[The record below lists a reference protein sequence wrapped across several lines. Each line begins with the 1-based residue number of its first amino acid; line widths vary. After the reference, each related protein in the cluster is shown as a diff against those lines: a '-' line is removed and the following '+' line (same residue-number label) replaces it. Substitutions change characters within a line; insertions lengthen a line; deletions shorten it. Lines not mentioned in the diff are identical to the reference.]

1 MNQLYVF
8 NPDHDLA
15 LAHGMTHYV
24 SPASAAQFA
33 TDAAVLPAW
42 IFDDGYLLVN
52 KDVTDSDFL
61 SLCKKLNIRSRWVTN
76 EGLTDILRED
86 NRIEVVPWGWNY
98 TFRQKM
104 ADSGV
109 DVACLPTMQDLE
121 NIRRLSHR
129 RLTIAALQFL
139 NRKNAANDYPLPL
152 ELTTIEAVDDFVKLH
167 GDVVLKLPWSGSGRG
182 LRRVVGEMT
191 EHQRGWA
198 RQSIRKHGCVM
209 GEIFRNVVQDFA
221 MEFHCG
227 AEVGFCGYS
236 LFSTHNG
243 VYQGNVLMSDA
254 AIESHLAQFISP
266 MQIAETQ
273 HSLLQFLEAEVRP
286 FYQGPVGVDMFVFQE
301 DNQYRL
307 DPCVEIN
314 LRMTMGL
321 LANRF
326 CRNYLA
332 DGATGTMSLE
342 YRVPAGEL
350 YAEHLAMNENFPPVM
365 ADGKLVSGSVTLSPV
380 LPETCYTVQVTI
392 DSPSHSLRIRRC

>member
-24 SPASAAQFA
+24 SPASAVQFA

-52 KDVTDSDFL
+52 KGVTDSDFL

-109 DVACLPTMQDLE
+109 DAACLPTLQDLE

-139 NRKNAANDYPLPL
+139 NRKNAGNDYPLPL
-152 ELTTIEAVDDFVKLH
+152 ELTTIEAVDDFVKVH
-167 GDVVLKLPWSGSGRG
+167 GDVVLKMPWSGSGRG

-243 VYQGNVLMSDA
+243 VYQGNVLMSDD
-254 AIESHLAQFISP
+254 AIETHLAQFISP

-286 FYQGPVGVDMFVFQE
+286 FYKGPVGVDMFVFQE

-321 LANRF
+321 LATVF
-326 CRNYLA
+326 CKKYLEKESKGLLKMRHSPKS
-332 DGATGTMSLE
+332 GAL
-342 YRVPAGEL
+342 L
-350 YAEHLAMNENFPPVM
+350 AEKRQFSAQTPPVIR
-365 ADGKLVSGSVTLSPV
+365 DGKLVSGHLFSTPIHAETHYAVEVSVGM
-380 LPETCYTVQVTI
+380 
-392 DSPSHSLRIRRC
+392 

>member
-24 SPASAAQFA
+24 SPASAVQFA

-42 IFDDGYLLVN
+42 IFNDGYLLVN
-52 KDVTDSDFL
+52 KCVTDSDFL

-76 EGLTDILRED
+76 EGLSDILRED
-86 NRIEVVPWGWNY
+86 NKIEVVPWGWNY

-152 ELTTIEAVDDFVKLH
+152 ELTTIEAVDDFVKVH
-167 GDVVLKLPWSGSGRG
+167 GDVVLKMPWSGSGRG

-243 VYQGNVLMSDA
+243 VYQGNVLMSDD

-286 FYQGPVGVDMFVFQE
+286 FYKGPVGVDMFVFQE

-307 DPCVEIN
+307 YPCVEIN

-321 LANRF
+321 LATVF
-326 CRNYLA
+326 CKKYLEKESKGLLKMRHSPKN
-332 DGATGTMSLE
+332 GAL
-342 YRVPAGEL
+342 L
-350 YAEHLAMNENFPPVM
+350 AEKRQFSAQIPPVIR
-365 ADGKLVSGSVTLSPV
+365 DGKLVSGHLFSTPIHAGTHYAVEV
-380 LPETCYTVQVTI
+380 FVGM
-392 DSPSHSLRIRRC
+392 

>member
-24 SPASAAQFA
+24 SPASALQFA

-42 IFDDGYLLVN
+42 IFDNGYLLVN
-52 KDVTDSDFL
+52 EDITDSDFL
-61 SLCKKLNIRSRWVTN
+61 TLCKRLNIRSQLITN
-76 EGLTDILRED
+76 ENLSDILEED
-86 NRIEVVPWGWNY
+86 GRIEVIPWGWNY
-98 TFRQKM
+98 SFHQKM

-109 DVACLPTMQDLE
+109 NSAFLPTMQDLE

-139 NRKNAANDYPLPL
+139 NQKNAGNDYSLPM
-152 ELTTIEAVDDFVKLH
+152 ELTSIEAVNDFVKVH
-167 GDVVLKLPWSGSGRG
+167 GDVVLKMPWSGSGRG
-182 LRRVVGEMT
+182 LRRVIKEMT

-227 AEVGFCGYS
+227 AEVSFCGYS

-243 VYQGNVLMSDA
+243 VYQGNVLMSDT
-254 AIESHLAQFISP
+254 AIVSHLAQFISP

-273 HSLLQFLEAEVRP
+273 KSLIQFLETHIRP
-286 FYQGPVGVDMFVFQE
+286 FYKGYVGVDMFVFQE
-301 DNQYRL
+301 DNQYHL
-307 DPCVEIN
+307 YPCVEIN

-321 LANRF
+321 LATVF
-326 CRNYLA
+326 CKKYL
-332 DGATGTMSLE
+332 GKESKGLLKMRHSPKNGVL
-342 YRVPAGEL
+342 L
-350 YAEHLAMNENFPPVM
+350 AEKQQFSAQTPIRIH
-365 ADGKLVSGSVTLSPV
+365 DGKLVSGHLFSTPV
-380 LPETCYTVQVTI
+380 HAETHYAVEIFVG
-392 DSPSHSLRIRRC
+392 R